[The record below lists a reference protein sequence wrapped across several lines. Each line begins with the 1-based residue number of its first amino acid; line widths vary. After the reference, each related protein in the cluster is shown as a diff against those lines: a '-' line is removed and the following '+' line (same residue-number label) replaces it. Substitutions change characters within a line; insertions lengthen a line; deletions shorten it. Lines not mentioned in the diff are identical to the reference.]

1 MDILTYIEPVALD
14 TAIATVYYCIRAL
27 EQAGLPEEQQRDIFF
42 EGPSTT
48 PPPGSVELTHTI
60 LAAIEEAEHKRL
72 DDLDGKT
79 ASAYIRNAGRAMDT
93 LIERMEGYDEASGR
107 ELLRKMEAASLIPL
121 PPHRS
126 RLTV

>member
-1 MDILTYIEPVALD
+1 MDILTYIERAPED
-14 TAIATVYYCIRAL
+14 TAFAVIHYCIRAL

-42 EGPSTT
+42 DGPSS
-48 PPPGSVELTHTI
+48 PPTQEGIALTNTV

-72 DDLDGKT
+72 DDLDRRT
-79 ASAYIRNAGRAMDT
+79 ADAYIRNAGRAMDT